1 MAWTRKW
8 HRRCESPPR
17 ADRPDHTG
25 HIGPFLASYRPK
37 SQGGITAMKRSCLT
51 IGEDFTFGSQA
62 VAISAPPAI
71 GWTMMFAVTLAVMVF
86 GMIWYG

>member
-1 MAWTRKW
+1 
-8 HRRCESPPR
+8 
-17 ADRPDHTG
+17 
-25 HIGPFLASYRPK
+25 
-37 SQGGITAMKRSCLT
+37 MKRSCLT